1 MNTPRFS
8 VIIPALNEEKLILNL
23 LSVFTPE
30 LKEKFKIEITLS
42 DGGSSDSTL
51 ELSSS
56 KVDRVVRHKED
67 FKQNISR
74 GRNSG
79 AMNSPGD
86 VLIFLNADTYI
97 PNGDA
102 FFRKVEEILGNE
114 RISAIACP
122 IYVFP
127 SEEKFFDKVFH
138 AVYNFYIRLLNKL
151 VMGMGRGECHI
162 IRKQWFDKEGGY
174 NENFTAG
181 EDFDL
186 YRRIKKAGGRI
197 YFANSLK
204 VYESPRRY
212 RKYGYTR
219 VLTDWIKNAFYI
231 LLFGRSASKEW
242 EPVR

>member
-1 MNTPRFS
+1 VSTPRFS
-8 VIIPALNEEKLILNL
+8 VVIPALNEEKLILNL
-23 LSVFTPE
+23 LSVFTPA
-30 LKEKFKIEITLS
+30 LKNKYQIDVTLS

-51 ELSSS
+51 ELSRHR
-56 KVDRVVRHKED
+56 VDRLIEHKED

-86 VLIFLNADTYI
+86 VLIFLNADTFI
-97 PNGDA
+97 PDA
-102 FFRKVEEILGNE
+102 DVFFKRVVEILRDG
-114 RISAIACP
+114 RVSAIACP
-122 IYVFP
+122 VYVFP
-127 SEEKFFDKVFH
+127 AEEKFFDKVFH
-138 AVYNFYIRLLNKL
+138 AVYNLYIRLLNNL

-162 IRKQWFDKEGGY
+162 IRKDRFMKEGGY
-174 NENFTAG
+174 NEKFMAG

-186 YRRIKKAGGRI
+186 YRRIKRSGGKIFFAGD
-197 YFANSLK
+197 LK

-219 VLTDWIKNAFYI
+219 VLTAWIKNAFYI